1 MVRGIDVV
9 RKYDLPAD
17 ELDRKVAEA
26 FEEAQPEHMAE
37 QYEASVKEFE
47 EDTILTGRVLNV
59 VNGEVIVD
67 IGYKSEGVI
76 PLAEFG
82 ENADVDVD
90 DEVEVLLD
98 EIEDETGMIRL
109 SKRKADRIRAWNQI
123 LETHKEGDIVRGIV
137 QRKIKGGLLVDVGV
151 PVFLP
156 ASQVSLRRSADISE
170 FIGTE
175 VEARIIKIDE
185 QRMNIVVSRRKLVE
199 EQREAAKKKLLE
211 EIQEGEIRHGVV
223 KNIADFG
230 AFVDLGGIDGLLHI
244 TDMSWTRIN
253 HPSEAVSIDQEIE
266 VMILRVDR
274 DKERIALGLKQ
285 RMPSPWDE
293 VELRYPVGSKVHGKV
308 VNVMSYGAFVQL
320 ENGLEGLVHVSEM
333 SWTRRINHPSEVVKV
348 GDDVDVVI
356 LEIERDKQEI
366 GLGMKQAEAN
376 PWDLVEEKYPP
387 GTLVEGTVRNLTNY
401 GAFVELEE
409 GIDGLLH
416 VSDMSWTKK
425 VTHPSEL
432 ISEGDHV
439 KAIVL
444 NVDREKKRV
453 SLGMKQLDEDPWK
466 KEIADKYKVGDVVI
480 GTVTKVTNFG
490 VFVELQEGLEGLL
503 HVSELSTK
511 KIRSPDE
518 VVHVG
523 DRVEV
528 TVLKV
533 EPEDRKIGLSLI
545 ASGVDAV
552 DAPAT
557 PAATEAPAAEE
568 APAEEVS
575 AEEAPAEEA
584 PVEEAPAEEAP
595 AEEAPV
601 EEAAAEEAPVEEAP
615 AEEAPAEEAAAEEA
629 PAEETPAEEAPAEEA
644 PAEQPAE
651 EEAPAAEEAPAEEPA
666 EAPAEEVSEESA
678 EEDKK
683 PDA

>member
-9 RKYDLPAD
+9 RKYDMPDD
-17 ELDRKVAEA
+17 ELEQKVMEA
-26 FEEAQPEHMAE
+26 FSDSQPEQMAE
-37 QYEASVKEFE
+37 VYESSVKEFE

-109 SKRKADRIRAWNQI
+109 SKRKADRIRAWNEI
-123 LETHKEGDIVRGIV
+123 LKTHNEGDIVRGIV

-199 EQREAAKKKLLE
+199 EQREAAKKKLLD

-293 VELRYPVGSKVHGKV
+293 VELRYPVGTKVQGKV

-333 SWTRRINHPSEVVKV
+333 SWTRRINHPSEVVAV
-348 GDDVDVVI
+348 GDEVEVVI

-545 ASGVDAV
+545 AAADDEPAKP
-552 DAPAT
+552 AAAAT
-557 PAATEAPAAEE
+557 PAP
-568 APAEEVS
+568 
-575 AEEAPAEEA
+575 
-584 PVEEAPAEEAP
+584 
-595 AEEAPV
+595 
-601 EEAAAEEAPVEEAP
+601 
-615 AEEAPAEEAAAEEA
+615 EAPAEEAAEAPAEEAAEEAAEA

-644 PAEQPAE
+644 PAEE
-651 EEAPAAEEAPAEEPA
+651 EKK
-666 EAPAEEVSEESA
+666 
-678 EEDKK
+678 ED
-683 PDA
+683 A